1 MVLFDHLVL
10 TPYIRSCV
18 SVHVLLNIAAGTFV
32 SLAIADEILLQMLN
46 L

>member
-10 TPYIRSCV
+10 TAYVRSCV
-18 SVHVLLNIAAGTFV
+18 GVVVNIVAGIFV
-32 SLAIADEILLQMLN
+32 SLAMADEILLQMLS